1 MQIEIGKRYDNKTW
15 RFLFPCLRGHGDI
28 FASKINPLYKLA
40 VGVYDYTL
48 KDQTKFNGRN
58 IFILLDMYSQNKLC
72 TDFIEFVKYQSY
84 YVTHYCPDT
93 DFGNSRKM
101 MIVISIPE
109 RFEPAYDA
117 FIRGKYSEM
126 YNEEEVRILFSNPD
140 RRREY
145 DILSKSTE
153 SQKDFLEC
161 FSTEFGISCSTN
173 YFDLPLRELELP
185 PRLSEEIFNYPNN
198 ESQTKFIEQ
207 KDKIWI

>member
-84 YVTHYCPDT
+84 YVTHYCPDS

-126 YNEEEVRILFSNPD
+126 YNEEEERFSRIAPMTIF
-140 RRREY
+140 
-145 DILSKSTE
+145 LSRDNEKVKVIERSSFMVGTMP
-153 SQKDFLEC
+153 LE
-161 FSTEFGISCSTN
+161 
-173 YFDLPLRELELP
+173 
-185 PRLSEEIFNYPNN
+185 
-198 ESQTKFIEQ
+198 KIEN
-207 KDKIWI
+207 